1 MGILDN
7 ARYAEIGKKSEAK
20 KLVDTAINAAA
31 PKIAEATLREHG
43 PTIERI
49 AERKTFNKY
58 GPVIHKRAVGET
70 LANLGIG
77 ISNSGNGLS
86 SLGFS

>member
-20 KLVDTAINAAA
+20 KLVDTAINAVA
-31 PKIAEATLREHG
+31 PKIAESTLKDYG
-43 PTIERI
+43 PAIERI
-49 AERKTFNKY
+49 ALNKY
-58 GPVIHKRAVGET
+58 GPAIHKRAVGET